1 MLSENK
7 DMLFLLQFVSANII
21 YLLQSV
27 LILFGTKMKVMG
39 RAIVHMDLDTFFVS
53 CERLTDS
60 RLNGIPLIIGGG
72 ERGVVASCSY
82 EARTFGV
89 RSAMPIKMALRLCP
103 QAKVMKGDM
112 ELYSRLS
119 HAVTE
124 VIEEKAPVVEKA
136 SIDEFYLDITGMDKF
151 YGSYTWTNELAQSI
165 TKETGLPISFALSV
179 NKTVSKIATGEG
191 KPKGNLEIP
200 EDMVRPFLNPL
211 SIKKIPMVGD
221 VTFQLLSR
229 IGVRNIQTL
238 SEMPAEVLQ
247 QMIGKNGIE
256 LWKKAN
262 GIDNNPVEP
271 YTERKSI
278 STEHTFSQDTID
290 LGELKNVLQG
300 MVEKLAFQLRSE
312 EWLTSTVV
320 VKIRYA
326 NFDTETKQCKVQY
339 TSADHI
345 LIKNVTELFNK
356 LFQRRMRLRLIGIR
370 FSGLVR
376 GTYQINM
383 FDDTEEMLSLYQAMD
398 RMKTRYGFDAVMRG
412 GGAILKPNNKAE
424 ILKRKK

>member
-1 MLSENK
+1 ME
-7 DMLFLLQFVSANII
+7 
-21 YLLQSV
+21 
-27 LILFGTKMKVMG
+27 

-53 CERLTDS
+53 CERLMNS
-60 RLNGIPLIIGGG
+60 QLEGIPLIIGGG
-72 ERGVVASCSY
+72 DRGVVASCSY

-103 QAKVMKGDM
+103 QAKVVKGDM

-119 HAVTE
+119 HDVTQ
-124 VIEEKAPVVEKA
+124 VIEEKAPVMEKA

-151 YGSYTWTNELAQSI
+151 YGGYKWTNELSQSV
-165 TKETGLPISFALSV
+165 TRETGLPISFALSV

-191 KPKGNLEIP
+191 KPNGNLEIP
-200 EDMVRPFLNPL
+200 EMMVQSFLNPL
-211 SIKKIPMVGD
+211 SIQKIPMVGD

-229 IGVRNIQTL
+229 IGIRTIQTL

-262 GIDNNPVEP
+262 GIDNTPVEP

-278 STEHTFSQDTID
+278 STEHTFDQDTID
-290 LGELKNVLQG
+290 IPRLKAILVG

-320 VKIRYA
+320 IKIRYA
-326 NFDTETKQCKVQY
+326 NFDTETKQSKIAY

-345 LIKNVTELFNK
+345 LTKTVSELFDR
-356 LFQRRMRLRLIGIR
+356 LYQRRMRLRLIGIR

-383 FDDTEEMLSLYQAMD
+383 FEDTEEMMALYQAMD
-398 RMKTRYGFDAVMRG
+398 KMKKRFGFEAVTRCA
-412 GGAILKPNNKAE
+412 GANLKYRPK
-424 ILKRKK
+424 IKK

>member
-1 MLSENK
+1 
-7 DMLFLLQFVSANII
+7 
-21 YLLQSV
+21 
-27 LILFGTKMKVMG
+27 MG

-53 CERLTDS
+53 CERLGNS
-60 RLNGIPLIIGGG
+60 KLEGIPLIIGGG
-72 ERGVVASCSY
+72 DRGVVASCSY

-103 QAKVMKGDM
+103 QAKIMKGDM
-112 ELYSRLS
+112 ELYSKLS
-119 HAVTE
+119 HEVTE
-124 VIEEKAPVVEKA
+124 VIQVNAPVVEKA

-151 YGSYTWTNELAQSI
+151 YGSYKWTDELAQSV
-165 TKETGLPISFALSV
+165 TRETGLPISFALSV
-179 NKTVSKIATGEG
+179 NKTVSKIGTGEA
-191 KPKGNLEIP
+191 KQKGNLEIP
-200 EDMVRPFLNPL
+200 ENQVRSFLNPL
-211 SIKKIPMVGD
+211 SIQKIPMVGD

-229 IGVRNIQTL
+229 IGIRTIQTL

-247 QMIGKNGIE
+247 RMIGKNGIE
-256 LWKKAN
+256 IWKKAN

-278 STEHTFSQDTID
+278 STEHTFGEDTID
-290 LGELKNVLQG
+290 IQKLKSVLVG

-320 VKIRYA
+320 IKIRYA
-326 NFDTETKQCKVQY
+326 NFDTETKQCKIAY

-345 LIKNVTELFNK
+345 LTQNVTDLFEK
-356 LFQRRMRLRLIGIR
+356 LYQRRMRLRLIGIR

-383 FDDTEEMLSLYQAMD
+383 FEDTEEMLSLYQAMD
-398 RMKTRYGFDAVMRG
+398 RMKSRYGFDAVMRCA
-412 GGAILKPNNKAE
+412 GATFKPNNKIE
-424 ILKRKK
+424 ILKRKS